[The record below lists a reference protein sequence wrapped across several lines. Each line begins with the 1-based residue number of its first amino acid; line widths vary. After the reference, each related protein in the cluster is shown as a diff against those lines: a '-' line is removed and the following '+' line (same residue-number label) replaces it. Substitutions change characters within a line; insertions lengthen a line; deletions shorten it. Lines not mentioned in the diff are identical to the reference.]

1 MGFANYGLVS
11 GECRFKPEPI
21 GTPPRRSSNLMIVAL
36 AHRFRWIA
44 VSPVV
49 PSEPPAG
56 HSSPT
61 ARGLVPPPCLSDACR
76 LRLSAASPRFRQA
89 SETLS

>member
-36 AHRFRWIA
+36 AHRVRRIA

-61 ARGLVPPPCLSDACR
+61 ARGLVPPVFIRR
-76 LRLSAASPRFRQA
+76 LPTEVKRSKPSFSAG
-89 SETLS
+89 T

>member
-21 GTPPRRSSNLMIVAL
+21 GTPPRRSSNRTIVAL
-36 AHRFRWIA
+36 AHRVRRIA

-49 PSEPPAG
+49 PSEPPAR

-61 ARGLVPPPCLSDACR
+61 ARGLAPPVFIRR
-76 LRLSAASPRFRQA
+76 LPTEIKRSKPSFSAGI
-89 SETLS
+89 

>member
-21 GTPPRRSSNLMIVAL
+21 GTPPRRSSKRTIVAL
-36 AHRFRWIA
+36 AHRVRRIA
-44 VSPVV
+44 VSPVG

-61 ARGLVPPPCLSDACR
+61 ARGLVPPPVFIRR
-76 LRLSAASPRFRQA
+76 LPTEVKRSKPSFSAGI
-89 SETLS
+89 

>member
-21 GTPPRRSSNLMIVAL
+21 GTPPRRSSNRTIVAL
-36 AHRFRWIA
+36 AHRVRRIA

-49 PSEPPAG
+49 PSEPPAC

-61 ARGLVPPPCLSDACR
+61 ARGLVPPPVCIRR
-76 LRLSAASPRFRQA
+76 LPTEVKRSKPSFSAGI
-89 SETLS
+89 